1 MSKDG
6 YITARV
12 DQALKAKAE
21 KVLRRV
27 GVSTTDAVTMMLHQ
41 IVLREG
47 LPFTVNIPNKQTR
60 KAIALSRGKKTTLHT
75 GSTKSILQKVLETD
89 D

>member
-12 DQALKAKAE
+12 DKTLKTKAE
-21 KVLRRV
+21 RVLRRV
-27 GVSTTDAVTMMLHQ
+27 GVSTTDAITMMLHQ

-60 KAIALSRGKKTTLHT
+60 KAIAESRGKKTTRHV
-75 GSTKSILQKVLETD
+75 GSTKSILQDVLATD